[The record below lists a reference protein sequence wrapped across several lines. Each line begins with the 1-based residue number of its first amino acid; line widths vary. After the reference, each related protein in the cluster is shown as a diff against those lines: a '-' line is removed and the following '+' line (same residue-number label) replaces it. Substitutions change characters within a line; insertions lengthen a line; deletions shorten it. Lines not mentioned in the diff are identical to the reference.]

1 MPSSYLKLKIF
12 CGLKLPIS
20 QHTHKLAFKS
30 RVPKR
35 IAQNRTQVGKG
46 IRVEHDPL
54 IILNYSTVYATR
66 LQQTIQQIFLQQKSH
81 PLCWVVS
88 DGTYNPIT
96 TTPKQQQHQPRVSQN
111 KIKIKAKFNLSKID
125 YRPIMRSLREN
136 RTRAGVAA
144 FLLYTS
150 QQPSSQLIP
159 IQPTLIHLCM
169 AIRHNFTFSL
179 SLSVRFFL
187 DSDSHFTC
195 CCLCNVLGS
204 AACNCA
210 RCAKVFF
217 GFGMIICL
225 GGVEV
230 GLGTLTRPW
239 GGMGCSS
246 KFI

>member
-54 IILNYSTVYATR
+54 IILNYYTVYATR
-66 LQQTIQQIFLQQKSH
+66 LQQTIQQIFLQQESH

-136 RTRAGVAA
+136 RTRAGVVA
-144 FLLYTS
+144 LLYS
-150 QQPSSQLIP
+150 QHP

-169 AIRHNFTFSL
+169 AIRHNFTLALSL
-179 SLSVRFFL
+179 SLSLYVSFWIL
-187 DSDSHFTC
+187 IPI
-195 CCLCNVLGS
+195 LLVVV
-204 AACNCA
+204 CA
-210 RCAKVFF
+210 MFQGLRRVIVPAVPKFS
-217 GFGMIICL
+217 L
-225 GGVEV
+225 
-230 GLGTLTRPW
+230 GLG
-239 GGMGCSS
+239 
-246 KFI
+246 

>member
-20 QHTHKLAFKS
+20 QHTHKLAFKREQGPQAHSPKPNPS
-30 RVPKR
+30 R
-35 IAQNRTQVGKG
+35 
-46 IRVEHDPL
+46 
-54 IILNYSTVYATR
+54 TR
-66 LQQTIQQIFLQQKSH
+66 PTYHIKLLYMRQGCTQQTIQQIFLQQESH

-96 TTPKQQQHQPRVSQN
+96 TTPEQQQHQPRVSQN

-136 RTRAGVAA
+136 RTRAGVA
-144 FLLYTS
+144 LLYIS
-150 QQPSSQLIP
+150 QQLPHSHSTYSHPSMYGHQAQFYSLP
-159 IQPTLIHLCM
+159 
-169 AIRHNFTFSL
+169 L
-179 SLSVRFFL
+179 SLSVHFFL

-210 RCAKVFF
+210 RCAKDS
-217 GFGMIICL
+217 L
-225 GGVEV
+225 GWDDYLIGWGRSWAWV
-230 GLGTLTRPW
+230 W
-239 GGMGCSS
+239 GGLGCSS